1 MGEVKVL
8 AKYLDEDVLRD
19 FVASSDLEVQERAS
33 VMHHFV
39 KYVVKH
45 LEKGDNISEDFQ
57 LFFAGDLN
65 PVAPK
70 AQKKVPIPE
79 GLDLDAWINEPVVEE
94 SSEEEQDSLGGQV
107 FVRDDAESAKNKVAE
122 PTEEEVEASRQ
133 VR

>member
-8 AKYLDEDVLRD
+8 AKYLDEDVLRN

-57 LFFAGDLN
+57 LFFAGELN

-70 AQKKVPIPE
+70 AQRKVPVPE
-79 GLDLDAWINEPVVEE
+79 GLDLDAWINEP
-94 SSEEEQDSLGGQV
+94 EEEEEDEDSEDDMKSLGGQV
-107 FVRDDAESAKNKVAE
+107 FVRDEPEQQRRRPTVE
-122 PTEEEVEASRQ
+122 PTQEELSA
-133 VR
+133 